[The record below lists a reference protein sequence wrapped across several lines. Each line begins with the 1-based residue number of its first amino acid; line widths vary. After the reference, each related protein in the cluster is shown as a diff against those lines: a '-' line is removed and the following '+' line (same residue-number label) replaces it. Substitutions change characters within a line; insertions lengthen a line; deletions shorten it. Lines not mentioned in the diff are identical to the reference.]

1 MKKKIAKKS
10 AAPARRRNA
19 AATRAAI
26 LDSAR
31 RAFARA
37 GYDGVGLREIAHD
50 AGVTAMMVNRYF
62 GSKERLFAE
71 AIAESMKKT
80 SILTPIILDA
90 PASGAEFAA
99 ALINIT
105 KKDATP
111 LEGFQIML
119 RSASSER
126 AAEIGREQI
135 ENHHQRLIASA
146 LSGDL
151 APQRAAVVLS
161 LVAGFQIMR
170 QMIGLS
176 PLTEADPKALVKVL
190 GPVFEQ
196 LIKGERSG
204 GDVVPVEN
212 RG

>member
-1 MKKKIAKKS
+1 
-10 AAPARRRNA
+10 
-19 AATRAAI
+19 
-26 LDSAR
+26 
-31 RAFARA
+31 
-37 GYDGVGLREIAHD
+37 
-50 AGVTAMMVNRYF
+50 MMVNRYF
-62 GSKERLFAE
+62 GSKEQLFAE
-71 AIAESMKKT
+71 AIAETMAKT
-80 SILTPIILDA
+80 SVLTPIILDA
-90 PASGAEFAA
+90 HASGEEIAA

-119 RSASSER
+119 RSASNER
-126 AAEIGREQI
+126 ASEIGREQI
-135 ENHHQRLIASA
+135 ENHHQRLIAAA

-151 APQRAAVVLS
+151 APQRAGVVLS

-176 PLTEADPKALVKVL
+176 PLTEADPKALVKIL

-204 GDVVPVEN
+204 GDVPPKET
-212 RG
+212 

>member
-1 MKKKIAKKS
+1 MKKKS
-10 AAPARRRNA
+10 AQKTTAPARRRNA
-19 AATRAAI
+19 AATREAI

-31 RAFARA
+31 QAFARA
-37 GYDGVGLREIAHD
+37 GYEGVGVREIAKG

-71 AIAESMKKT
+71 AIAKSMATT
-80 SILTPIILDA
+80 SVLTPFILDSTA
-90 PASGAEFAA
+90 TGHDFAA
-99 ALINIT
+99 ALISIT
-105 KKDATP
+105 KKDAMP

-135 ENHHQRLIASA
+135 ENHHQRLIAAA

-170 QMIGLS
+170 QMIGIS
-176 PLTEADPKALVKVL
+176 PLTEVDPKALVKIL
-190 GPVFEQ
+190 GPVFDQ
-196 LIKGERSG
+196 LIKGER
-204 GDVVPVEN
+204 
-212 RG
+212 

>member
-1 MKKKIAKKS
+1 MKKEITKKEIV
-10 AAPARRRNA
+10 PTRRRNA

-37 GYDGVGLREIAHD
+37 GYDGAGVREIAKE

-62 GSKERLFAE
+62 GSKEGLFAE
-71 AIAESMKKT
+71 AIAESMATT
-80 SILTPIILDA
+80 SVLTPVILDS
-90 PASGAEFAA
+90 PASGNAFAA

-135 ENHHQRLIASA
+135 EKHHQRLIAAA
-146 LSGDL
+146 LRGD
-151 APQRAAVVLS
+151 AAAQRAAIVLS
-161 LVAGFQIMR
+161 LVAGFQVMR
-170 QMIGLS
+170 QVIGLS
-176 PLTEADPKALVKVL
+176 ALTATEPEALIKVL
-190 GPVFEQ
+190 GPLFQQ
-196 LIKGERSG
+196 LIDGER
-204 GDVVPVEN
+204 

>member
-10 AAPARRRNA
+10 ATPARRRNA

-31 RAFARA
+31 QAFARA
-37 GYDGVGLREIAHD
+37 GYDGVGLREIAQG

-71 AIAESMKKT
+71 AIAETMAKT
-80 SILTPIILDA
+80 SVLTPIILDA
-90 PASGAEFAA
+90 RASGAEIAA

-126 AAEIGREQI
+126 ASEIGREQI
-135 ENHHQRLIASA
+135 ENHHQRLIAAA

-151 APQRAAVVLS
+151 APQRAAVALS
-161 LVAGFQIMR
+161 LIAGFQIMR

-176 PLTEADPKALVKVL
+176 PLTEAEPAALIKIL
-190 GPVFEQ
+190 APLFQQ
-196 LIKGERSG
+196 LIGGELSR
-204 GDVVPVEN
+204 GDNLPD
-212 RG
+212 GT

>member
-1 MKKKIAKKS
+1 MKEKIAKKS
-10 AAPARRRNA
+10 SVPARRRNA
-19 AATRAAI
+19 ATTRAAI

-37 GYDGVGLREIAHD
+37 GYDGVGVREIAKG

-62 GSKERLFAE
+62 GSKEGLFAE
-71 AIAESMKKT
+71 AIAETMATT
-80 SILTPIILDA
+80 SVLTPIILDS
-90 PASGAEFAA
+90 PASGSTPGNAIAA

-135 ENHHQRLIASA
+135 ENHHQRLIAAA
-146 LSGDL
+146 LRGDL
-151 APQRAAVVLS
+151 AAQRAAVVLS
-161 LVAGFQIMR
+161 LVAGFQVMR
-170 QMIGLS
+170 QVIGLS
-176 PLTEADPKALVKVL
+176 ALATSEPEALVKVL
-190 GPVFEQ
+190 GPLFQQ
-196 LIKGERSG
+196 LIDG
-204 GDVVPVEN
+204 
-212 RG
+212 

>member
-1 MKKKIAKKS
+1 MKKQIAKKS
-10 AAPARRRNA
+10 VAPVRRRNA

-37 GYDGVGLREIAHD
+37 GYEGAGVREIAKE

-71 AIAESMKKT
+71 AIAETMART
-80 SILTPIILDA
+80 SVLAPIMLNPQATGEEI
-90 PASGAEFAA
+90 AA

-105 KKDATP
+105 KKDAAP

-126 AAEIGREQI
+126 ASEIGREQI
-135 ENHHQRLIASA
+135 ENHHQRLIAAA
-146 LSGDL
+146 LSGEL
-151 APQRAAVVLS
+151 APQRAAVMLS
-161 LVAGFQIMR
+161 LIAGLQIMR

-176 PLTEADPKALVKVL
+176 ALTEADPKALVKIL

-196 LIKGERSG
+196 LIKGERSA
-204 GDVVPVEN
+204 DETLPQ
-212 RG
+212 RK